1 MINKISALFPR
12 SSYIVSPMYDWIAF
26 IGAPLIGLLLAM
38 IISLPFVPNPQINV
52 GFIHHTFWGFIVL
65 IIMTQCHLLITVIR
79 AYGNQL
85 IFKKF
90 KRRLIVGPT
99 LIFSLIYTHS
109 WVFYSMIIIATW
121 WDVYHSACQ
130 TYGFTRLYD
139 IKIGNTSLS
148 LRLQDRIL
156 NCLIYIGPII
166 GGISLMPHF
175 NNDIGYYQ
183 MLFLSDIPLY
193 ANQYSKALLISV
205 LIFSSFFIPYYF
217 YCAWKHSKNHPVS
230 YQKILI
236 LSFTAI
242 VSILA
247 WGFNSFG
254 HAFLI
259 ANFYHAWQ
267 YYAMIYN
274 SEKKTF
280 SNQLKLT
287 DSNASLLVISLLILV
302 TVIMTGLQ
310 ILTQNTRLTISIF
323 TTISICHFCFDGF
336 IWSVEKKHI

>member
-1 MINKISALFPR
+1 MINKISNLFPR

-26 IGAPLIGLLLAM
+26 IGAPLIALFFAM
-38 IISLPFVPNPQINV
+38 AISLPFVPNPIINV
-52 GFIHHTFWGFIVL
+52 GDREHTFWGFIVL
-65 IIMTQCHLLITVIR
+65 VIMTQCHLLITVIR
-79 AYGNQL
+79 AYGNQT
-85 IFKKF
+85 IFKKY
-90 KRRLIVGPT
+90 KRRLLIGPI
-99 LIFSLIYTHS
+99 LIFSLIYVHS
-109 WVFYSMIIIATW
+109 WAFYSMIIIATW

-130 TYGFTRLYD
+130 TYGFTRIYD
-139 IKIGNTSLS
+139 IKTGNTSLS
-148 LRLQDRIL
+148 LRIQDRIL

-166 GGISLMPHF
+166 GGVSLIAHIKPDE
-175 NNDIGYYQ
+175 NYYR
-183 MLFLSDIPLY
+183 MLFLSDIPFY
-193 ANQYSKALLISV
+193 ANQYSKALLILV
-205 LIFSSFFIPYYF
+205 LIFSACFIPYYF
-217 YCAWKHSKNHPVS
+217 YCAWKQSKIHPVS

-254 HAFLI
+254 YAFLI
-259 ANFYHAWQ
+259 ANFFHAWQ

-287 DSNASLLVISLLILV
+287 DSKASLLVSSLLVIVTITMAGLLIL
-302 TVIMTGLQ
+302 TKG
-310 ILTQNTRLTISIF
+310 NRLTISIF
-323 TTISICHFCFDGF
+323 TTIAICHFWFDGF